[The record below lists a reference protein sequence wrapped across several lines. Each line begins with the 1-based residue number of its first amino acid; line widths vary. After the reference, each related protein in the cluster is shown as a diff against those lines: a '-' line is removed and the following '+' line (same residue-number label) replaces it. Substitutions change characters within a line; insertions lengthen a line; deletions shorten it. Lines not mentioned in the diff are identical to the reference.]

1 MQTEANAPQLVNMAE
16 LIIKIVKSTS
26 AQHENHYAT
35 SLPAPPRPIPESSGN
50 SDLTAVA
57 NSGDQSHDQSP
68 VSEPA
73 PGDIFQLRQ
82 MPPSFDAGDVVNRKA
97 SVAEGATVGQSLG
110 PNQGRPRLM
119 RNASEMTTL
128 EMTAGYLNRA
138 SVISAEKSAC

>member
-1 MQTEANAPQLVNMAE
+1 MAE

-26 AQHENHYAT
+26 APHENHYAP
-35 SLPAPPRPIPESSGN
+35 SIPAQPHPTPESSGT

-57 NSGDQSHDQSP
+57 NSGDPSADQSP

-73 PGDIFQLRQ
+73 SGEVFRVRP

-97 SVAEGATVGQSLG
+97 SVGEGSVIGQLLE
-110 PNQGRPRLM
+110 PNQGNRPRLM

-138 SVISAEKSAC
+138 SVISGEKSAC

>member
-1 MQTEANAPQLVNMAE
+1 MAE

-26 AQHENHYAT
+26 SPDENHYAA
-35 SLPAPPRPIPESSGN
+35 SLPAPPRPAPASYSN
-50 SDLTAVA
+50 SDSTAVA
-57 NSGDQSHDQSP
+57 NSGDQSLDQSP
-68 VSEPA
+68 ISEPA
-73 PGDIFQLRQ
+73 PGDIFQLRP

-97 SVAEGATVGQSLG
+97 DVAEGATVGQFLN
-110 PNQGRPRLM
+110 PNQGRPKLM

>member
-1 MQTEANAPQLVNMAE
+1 MAE

-26 AQHENHYAT
+26 ALHEDHYAT
-35 SLPAPPRPIPESSGN
+35 SLPAPPQPTPESSGN

-57 NSGDQSHDQSP
+57 NSGDQSADSSP

-73 PGDIFQLRQ
+73 PGEIFRVRP

-97 SVAEGATVGQSLG
+97 SVAEGSTVGQLLDQ
-110 PNQGRPRLM
+110 NQGRPRLM

-138 SVISAEKSAC
+138 SFISSEKLPC

>member
-26 AQHENHYAT
+26 AHHENHYAT

-97 SVAEGATVGQSLG
+97 SVAEGATVGQSLD

>member
-1 MQTEANAPQLVNMAE
+1 MRLETNTPFVVNMAE

-26 AQHENHYAT
+26 ALHENHYAP
-35 SLPAPPRPIPESSGN
+35 SLPAPPHPAPESSGT
-50 SDLTAVA
+50 SEFTAVA
-57 NSGDQSHDQSP
+57 NSGDQSADPSP

-73 PGDIFQLRQ
+73 SSEILHVRP

-97 SVAEGATVGQSLG
+97 SAVEGSVVGQLLG
-110 PNQGRPRLM
+110 PNQGNRPRLM

-138 SVISAEKSAC
+138 SVISAEK

>member
-1 MQTEANAPQLVNMAE
+1 MAE

-26 AQHENHYAT
+26 IHHENHYAT
-35 SLPAPPRPIPESSGN
+35 SLPAPPRPSPESSG
-50 SDLTAVA
+50 TAVA
-57 NSGDQSHDQSP
+57 DSGEQSLDQSP

-73 PGDIFQLRQ
+73 PGEIFQLRP
-82 MPPSFDAGDVVNRKA
+82 MPSSFDAGDVVNRKA
-97 SVAEGATVGQSLG
+97 SVAEGATVGQSLD

>member
-1 MQTEANAPQLVNMAE
+1 MQTEANAPRLVNMAE

-26 AQHENHYAT
+26 AHHENHYAT

-68 VSEPA
+68 ISEPA

-97 SVAEGATVGQSLG
+97 SVAEGATVGQSLD

>member
-1 MQTEANAPQLVNMAE
+1 MAE

-26 AQHENHYAT
+26 SHHEAHYVT
-35 SLPAPPRPIPESSGN
+35 SVPAPPRPTPESSGD
-50 SDLTAVA
+50 STAVA
-57 NSGDQSHDQSP
+57 NSGDQSLDQSP

-73 PGDIFQLRQ
+73 PGEIFQLSR
-82 MPPSFDAGDVVNRKA
+82 MPPSFDAGDVVDRKA
-97 SVAEGATVGQSLG
+97 SVAEGATIGQFLVSH
-110 PNQGRPRLM
+110 QGRPRLM

>member
-1 MQTEANAPQLVNMAE
+1 MAE

-26 AQHENHYAT
+26 AHHENHYAT
-35 SLPAPPRPIPESSGN
+35 SLPAAPRPVPESSGN

-57 NSGDQSHDQSP
+57 NSGDQSQDQSP
-68 VSEPA
+68 ISEPA
-73 PGDIFQLRQ
+73 TGDIFQLRQ
-82 MPPSFDAGDVVNRKA
+82 MLPSFDAGDVVNRKA
-97 SVAEGATVGQSLG
+97 SVAEGATIGQSLD